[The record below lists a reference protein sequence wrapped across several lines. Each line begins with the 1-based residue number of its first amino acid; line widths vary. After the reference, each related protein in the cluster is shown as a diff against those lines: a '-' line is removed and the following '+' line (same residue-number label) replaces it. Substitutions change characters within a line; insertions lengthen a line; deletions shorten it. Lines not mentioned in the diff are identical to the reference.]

1 MRYGE
6 RRIADRIHVAS
17 YRSSSG
23 FTLTVVLSFTDQTVV
38 GFASNE
44 TSWFQQT
51 GTFEV
56 VA

>member
-1 MRYGE
+1 MSAVGS
-6 RRIADRIHVAS
+6 DGGDPGSVC
-17 YRSSSG
+17 G
-23 FTLTVVLSFTDQTVV
+23 KTLKTVV